1 MQDINVIEKQ
11 NQRAVEDAAPGILAR
26 GNYAV
31 VEKAGLHVINTHEC
45 TTQESAEALKAELDA
60 KGGSVHASIIF
71 PTVTSA

>member
-11 NQRAVEDAAPGILAR
+11 NQQAVEGALTGIIAR

-45 TTQESAEALKAELDA
+45 TSLEGAEALNAELNA
-60 KGGSVHASIIF
+60 KGGSVHSSIIA
-71 PTVTSA
+71 PTA